1 MIGGRQYVADETL
14 IVPLGRRDDPWNVS
28 TGKRRKRKKERKKER
43 EKERK
48 RERKRIPAHRN
59 NSAPNRNRP
68 QKVEI
73 STKKK
78 TTITNTSRRVT
89 NRNTPRKGK
98 KRDFF
103 FKKKKIKRPKNS
115 LPPR

>member
-73 STKKK
+73 STKKNDDNEHV
-78 TTITNTSRRVT
+78 TTRYEPKHTKE
-89 NRNTPRKGK
+89 RKK
-98 KRDFF
+98 KRFF
-103 FKKKKIKRPKNS
+103 F
-115 LPPR
+115 